1 MRWSGRRGGKEIEED
16 FCGCGWRSGAQNS
29 FLMAV
34 RDQIQISSFLLFLF
48 FLTCYYSLEMSAKE
62 F

>member
-34 RDQIQISSFLLFLF
+34 RDQIQISSFPVFFFSFFFNLLLFF
-48 FLTCYYSLEMSAKE
+48 GNEC
-62 F
+62 